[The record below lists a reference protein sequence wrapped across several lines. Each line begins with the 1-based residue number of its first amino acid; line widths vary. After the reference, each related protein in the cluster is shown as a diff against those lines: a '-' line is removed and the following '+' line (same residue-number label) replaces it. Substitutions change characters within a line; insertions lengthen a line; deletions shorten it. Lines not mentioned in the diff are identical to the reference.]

1 MRTPECISAPRAKA
15 FTSENVAR
23 FFFYINEAQ
32 FNKKVN
38 HQSLS
43 IFSVDEMEI
52 TAVQHRQSIV
62 VSEGQRRSGVSN
74 IGRKGTLITVITCV
88 NANGSYTHFP
98 SLMVFSRKNTKGELT
113 DGAPAVSI
121 SA

>member
-1 MRTPECISAPRAKA
+1 MYLCSA
-15 FTSENVAR
+15 SESLYIRKRGKV

-74 IGRKGTLITVITCV
+74 IGRKRNAYHCYHVCECQWIIHTLSII
-88 NANGSYTHFP
+88 NGVLEKKHE
-98 SLMVFSRKNTKGELT
+98 G
-113 DGAPAVSI
+113 GAYGWSNGGLDFGVTS
-121 SA
+121 